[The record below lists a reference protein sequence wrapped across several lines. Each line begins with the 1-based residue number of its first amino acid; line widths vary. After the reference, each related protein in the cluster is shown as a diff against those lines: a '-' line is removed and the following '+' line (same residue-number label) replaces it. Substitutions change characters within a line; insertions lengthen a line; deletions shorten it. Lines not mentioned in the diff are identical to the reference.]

1 MVANIYLH
9 PLSGYP
15 GPPLAAAT
23 RLWYCYHCANG
34 NLIYAL
40 QKAHQ
45 KYGDVIRIAPN
56 ELSYTDPE
64 AWNDIYGHRVGK
76 PELMKDPLFYSSF
89 SAGEASIIN
98 ADRARHGH
106 LRKQASHGFS
116 ERALRSQEDVIKK
129 YADLMI
135 DRLEASASSKKPVV
149 DIVDWFNV
157 RRCHLEACSGS
168 MSDSNSSSHSTS
180 WEI

>member
-1 MVANIYLH
+1 ML
-9 PLSGYP
+9 
-15 GPPLAAAT
+15 
-23 RLWYCYHCANG
+23 
-34 NLIYAL
+34 YAL
-40 QKAHQ
+40 HELHE
-45 KYGDVIRIAPN
+45 KYGDVVRVAPN

-76 PELMKDPLFYSSF
+76 PEVMKDPQFYSSF
-89 SAGEASIIN
+89 SSGSGSIIS

-116 ERALRSQEDVIKK
+116 ERALRTQEDVIKK

-135 DRLEASASSKKPVV
+135 ARLEESATAKRPVV

-157 RRCHLEACSGS
+157 SSYLAASLDNGCDPFLTKTVLHLRCHGRSGLRPVF
-168 MSDSNSSSHSTS
+168 
-180 WEI
+180 